1 MPKEIVAKLNGE
13 IARALFLPD
22 VKKRMDDIAV
32 EVASSTPDELSA
44 RMRRDAD
51 KWGGIIKGMGIPPLG
66 G

>member
-1 MPKEIVAKLNGE
+1 M
-13 IARALFLPD
+13 
-22 VKKRMDDIAV
+22 KKRMDDIAV